1 MIHQW
6 LLGMELRHSVENL
19 QRIFECWWL
28 SGCSTVLQH
37 WWLKPSVLGLILS
50 SFSLASSTLCPLPQS
65 CPAIQ
70 VYSAKNLD
78 SALTQAACSF
88 CSQEVTFDPTQK
100 QVTLSK
106 IFVWYSSDFGDTE
119 NDVLR

>member
-1 MIHQW
+1 MAETECPGVDSQLFLFFYFYW
-6 LLGMELRHSVENL
+6 L
-19 QRIFECWWL
+19 
-28 SGCSTVLQH
+28 
-37 WWLKPSVLGLILS
+37 
-50 SFSLASSTLCPLPQS
+50 LASSTLFSLPQS

-88 CSQEVTFDPTQK
+88 CSQEVIFDPTQK
-100 QVTLSK
+100 RVTLSK

>member
-1 MIHQW
+1 MAEAECPGVDSQ
-6 LLGMELRHSVENL
+6 LFLSC
-19 QRIFECWWL
+19 IF
-28 SGCSTVLQH
+28 H
-37 WWLKPSVLGLILS
+37 
-50 SFSLASSTLCPLPQS
+50 TLPLPQS